1 MSSRITSTVSSR
13 QRKQELVRLLFGPKH
28 AGKGPSAHRMLDSS
42 IYSYPD
48 LRKAYLERLQEIHP
62 DKLKHQISRR
72 SCDGNN
78 TTLHS
83 QFVELQNAWD
93 KYEEVAKVMQRMGN
107 PQQSNFTMF
116 GVGCSFADSPQ
127 ERARRDEITE
137 QACRGW
143 FSAGSLAE
151 GASEIS
157 IHQEDRKA
165 VPLCDDD
172 LFVECTSETT
182 DSIKIDATH
191 QCRPMR
197 SLIPPGYRPKR

>member
-1 MSSRITSTVSSR
+1 MSSRITSNVSSR
-13 QRKQELVRLLFGPKH
+13 QNKQELVRLLFGPKY
-28 AGKGPSAHRMLDSS
+28 AGKGPHAHRMLDSS
-42 IYSYPD
+42 IYSYSD

-72 SCDGNN
+72 NCNDNN
-78 TTLHS
+78 ANLHS

-93 KYEEVAKVMQRMGN
+93 KYEEVAKLLQRVGK
-107 PQQSNFTMF
+107 PQESNFTMF

-151 GASEIS
+151 GTSEITGQQGS
-157 IHQEDRKA
+157 HEA

-172 LFVECTSETT
+172 LFVESTSETT
-182 DSIKIDATH
+182 DLNNVDATVP
-191 QCRPMR
+191 CRPMR